1 MLVWTSTYARY
12 VDMFM
17 TLSLV
22 VKKWTFP
29 QVQSGKMYPMTSDA
43 LFAELIKMHLKR
55 SSENLITFLLTDKL
69 AEEGICPPLLA
80 QKHIKNTYTYR

>member
-1 MLVWTSTYARY
+1 MDKY
-12 VDMFM
+12 VC
-17 TLSLV
+17 TLCGYVYDPELGCEEMDV
-22 VKKWTFP
+22 P

-69 AEEGICPPLLA
+69 AEEGIALP
-80 QKHIKNTYTYR
+80 ISTNT